1 MRMISS
7 GLALV
12 LALSATTTWA
22 QGDGDLT
29 DATSLSRYAVID
41 EDEGLKT
48 VQELM
53 EMEASWRQML
63 ADGNCEA
70 ALPLL
75 VEFADS
81 ANVTSNII
89 RQGLEPFYDADRD
102 VREEIAQY
110 RRVLVDELVAAE
122 RSFNQFLRMRNAA
135 WVEEAKCL
143 LEEGRNSEA
152 VTRLYRALDSI
163 SADME
168 RVLWEEA
175 RNLIWEQVGYISE

>member
-1 MRMISS
+1 MISS

-75 VEFADS
+75 VEFA
-81 ANVTSNII
+81 
-89 RQGLEPFYDADRD
+89 
-102 VREEIAQY
+102 
-110 RRVLVDELVAAE
+110 E
-122 RSFNQFLRMRNAA
+122 RMLPP
-135 WVEEAKCL
+135 
-143 LEEGRNSEA
+143 
-152 VTRLYRALDSI
+152 T
-163 SADME
+163 
-168 RVLWEEA
+168 
-175 RNLIWEQVGYISE
+175 